1 MFFEFF
7 KKSLSDF
14 ISLIY
19 PDLCLGCGKLLVE
32 GENLICFDCIVRM
45 PRTNFHKIENNKVEM
60 IFWGRVKI
68 ERASS
73 FFIYQK
79 GSIWQKV
86 LHKIKYKG
94 FKDAGY
100 ELGKNYGY
108 ELKDSD
114 YFKDIDYIVPVPLHP
129 KKERKR
135 GYNQSLYIAEGLSS
149 SLDKPVEKNNLYRSK
164 YTNTQ
169 TKKGRYERWEN
180 VNSIFSIKSKEIY
193 ENKHILIVDDVI
205 TTGSTLEACANAIL
219 QCKGSKVSIVTL
231 AFASG

>member
-1 MFFEFF
+1 MSPKFL
-7 KKSLSDF
+7 KDILPDF

-19 PDLCLGCGKLLVE
+19 PNLCLGCGKLLVT
-32 GENLICFDCIVRM
+32 GEKLICFDCLVRM
-45 PRTNFHKIENNKVEM
+45 PRTNFHKVEDNKVEM

-68 ERASS
+68 EKASS
-73 FFIYQK
+73 FFLYQK

-94 FKDAGY
+94 FKDAGF

-108 ELKDSD
+108 ELKGAD
-114 YFKDIDYIVPVPLHP
+114 YFGSVDYIVPVPLHP
-129 KKERKR
+129 RKERKR
-135 GYNQSLYIAEGLSS
+135 GYNQSLSIAEGLSY
-149 SLDKPVEKNNLYRSK
+149 SLGIPVEIKNLYRVR

-180 VNSIFSIKSKEIY
+180 VNNIFAVRSDGIY
-193 ENKHILIVDDVI
+193 ENKHILLVDDVI

-219 QCKGSKVSIVTL
+219 GCTGSKVSIVTL
-231 AFASG
+231 AFAS

>member
-1 MFFEFF
+1 MFPKF
-7 KKSLSDF
+7 LRNVLRDF

-19 PDLCLGCGKLLVE
+19 PNLCLGCGKLLVK
-32 GENLICFDCIVRM
+32 GENLICFDCLVRM
-45 PRTNFHKIENNKVEM
+45 PRTNFHKVENNKVEM

-68 ERASS
+68 EKAASY
-73 FFIYQK
+73 FIYQK

-86 LHKIKYKG
+86 LHKFKYKG
-94 FKDAGY
+94 FKDAGF

-108 ELKDSD
+108 ELKDAD
-114 YFKDIDYIVPVPLHP
+114 YFGNVDYIVPVPLHP

-135 GYNQSLYIAEGLSS
+135 GYNQSLSIAEGLSY
-149 SLDKPVEKNNLYRSK
+149 SLGIPVESKNLFRIK

-180 VNSIFSIKSKEIY
+180 VNNIFDIRSKEIY
-193 ENKHILIVDDVI
+193 ENKHILLVDDVI

-219 QCKGSKVSIVTL
+219 ECKDSKVSIATL
-231 AFASG
+231 AFASV